1 MAPSNYCTPFYR
13 PGADITAVATAA
25 VTGKRCVKISGN
37 RQASPGLAGS
47 SATTVG
53 TGNVSVAH
61 ADAGGRIFGV
71 TKYDAA
77 PTDVNAGQVGI
88 IRGPGNVVPI
98 TCTANI
104 TAFQEVEVT
113 TDGQVGPLAAGV
125 AIGYALTAA
134 ASGTDAQI
142 SLY

>member
-1 MAPSNYCTPFYR
+1 MQNECIPFYR
-13 PGADITAVATAA
+13 PGADLTAIAITAVI
-25 VTGKRCVKISGN
+25 GKRCVKISGN
-37 RQASPGLAGS
+37 RQTSPGAAGPLATS
-47 SATTVG
+47 VG
-53 TGNVSVAH
+53 TGNVSIGH

-71 TKYDAA
+71 AKWDAA
-77 PTDVNAGQVGI
+77 LTDIQGGMVGV

-98 TCTANI
+98 TCSANI

-113 TDGQVGPLAAGV
+113 TNGQVGPKNTGV
-125 AIGYALTAA
+125 AIGFALTAA